1 MRTFLQKLHFALS
14 GIGFLVRNERHFQYH
29 IISAFSVLILG
40 VFFSITQWEW
50 LFILSA
56 LFLVLLT
63 EAFNTTIE
71 KICDEIT
78 LEHKESIKR
87 IKDIS
92 AGAVLL
98 AVIYSLVIGSII
110 FLPKVTSLF

>member
-1 MRTFLQKLHFALS
+1 
-14 GIGFLVRNERHFQYH
+14 
-29 IISAFSVLILG
+29 

-98 AVIYSLVIGSII
+98 AAIYSLVIGSII

>member
-1 MRTFLQKLHFALS
+1 
-14 GIGFLVRNERHFQYH
+14 
-29 IISAFSVLILG
+29 
-40 VFFSITQWEW
+40 VFFSLTQWEW
-50 LFILSA
+50 LFVLSA

-63 EAFNTTIE
+63 EAFNTAIE
-71 KICDEIT
+71 KVCDEVT
-78 LEHKESIKR
+78 LERKESIKR

-98 AVIYSLVIGSII
+98 AAIYSIVVGTVI

>member
-1 MRTFLQKLHFALS
+1 MRTFLQKLNFALS

-29 IISAFSVLILG
+29 IASAISVLMLG
-40 VFFSITQWEW
+40 VFFSLTKWEW
-50 LFILSA
+50 LFVSSA

-63 EAFNTTIE
+63 EAFNTAIE
-71 KICDEIT
+71 KICDEVT
-78 LEHKESIKR
+78 LEQKESIKR

-98 AVIYSLVIGSII
+98 AAIYSVIVGLII
-110 FLPKVTSLF
+110 FIPKMITLH

>member
-1 MRTFLQKLHFALS
+1 MRTFLQKLNYALS

-29 IISAFSVLILG
+29 LISAFSVIILG
-40 VFFSITQWEW
+40 VFFSLTGWEW
-50 LFILSA
+50 LFVSSA

-63 EAFNTTIE
+63 EAFNTAIE
-71 KICDEIT
+71 KICNEIT

-92 AGAVLL
+92 AGAVLI
-98 AVIYSLVIGSII
+98 AAIFSIVVGLLI
-110 FLPKVTSLF
+110 FIPKVMTLL

>member
-1 MRTFLQKLHFALS
+1 M
-14 GIGFLVRNERHFQYH
+14 
-29 IISAFSVLILG
+29 
-40 VFFSITQWEW
+40 
-50 LFILSA
+50 
-56 LFLVLLT
+56 VLLT

-98 AVIYSLVIGSII
+98 AATYSIVVGLIIY
-110 FLPKVTSLF
+110 LPKVTTLF

>member
-1 MRTFLQKLHFALS
+1 MRTFLQKLNFALS

-29 IISAFSVLILG
+29 LISAFSVLVLG
-40 VFFSITQWEW
+40 VFFSLTQWEW
-50 LFILSA
+50 LFVLSA

-63 EAFNTTIE
+63 EAFNTAIE
-71 KICDEIT
+71 KVCDEVT

-98 AVIYSLVIGSII
+98 AAIYSLVIGSII